1 MPHPESKVSLPGE
14 PPPVDLNLLIE
25 FSNGDLKCLHELIEL
40 YLTQTQ
46 SWIEKLK
53 VAVERRAFNDVR
65 LLAHSSAGASATC
78 GMARIYGPLKELE
91 KMALEGRLDR
101 AAEVLGKVTREY
113 EAIRFFL
120 AKYQGSP

>member
-1 MPHPESKVSLPGE
+1 MKYEYVADAAN
-14 PPPVDLNLLIE
+14 PPPVDIERLVE

-46 SWIEKLK
+46 SRLEKLK
-53 VAVERRAFNDVR
+53 FAVESRAFNDVQH
-65 LLAHSSAGASATC
+65 LAHSSAGASATC

-91 KMALEGRLDR
+91 QMAVEGRLDR
-101 AAEVLGKVTREY
+101 GVEVLGQVTREY